1 MKDLIDIILDD
12 MNTELEHAEARNDHR
27 AVDILRMVIARIEA
41 REYEH
46 SAMQEA
52 KEDDWI
58 TRINKALDDYAAM
71 ERSRNE

>member
-1 MKDLIDIILDD
+1 MKGLIDIILDD
-12 MNTELEHAEARNDHR
+12 MTTELDHAEARNDHR
-27 AVDILRMVIARIEA
+27 AVDILRMVIQRIEA

-58 TRINKALDDYAAM
+58 TRINKAMDDYEAM
-71 ERSRNE
+71 NRSRSE

>member
-1 MKDLIDIILDD
+1 MKGLIDIILDD
-12 MNTELEHAEARNDHR
+12 MYTELDHAEARNDHR
-27 AVDILRMVIARIEA
+27 AVDILRMVIQRIEA

-58 TRINKALDDYAAM
+58 TRINKAMDDYEAM
-71 ERSRNE
+71 EQDRNE